1 MSSLQAK
8 RVEPTELFFDLV
20 FVYAI
25 SQTVGLI
32 HHLHHGIVEPIQ
44 FIRYIIAMTALVSMW
59 CIHTFY
65 VNRYSDHSVRD
76 TLFLMGNMLLV
87 MMFSNTINVDWGQSY
102 AMSFGTL
109 SLIVFSVIAQ
119 NLWRYFESEPGPAR
133 TVNLTYASILM
144 INGIGFLVAAFIP
157 TFSSALTV
165 GVAGLV
171 IPWILYPWVG
181 RKAIQQVPINGPHL
195 VERLMLLVIITFGE
209 VVIGT
214 KEYFSITHLN
224 TNLIPAMCIVIAL
237 FYHYMK
243 VIDTMINHHGIK
255 TGEWVTYWHIPIQW
269 GLGMVTVSFA
279 FLLDSSADPTFR
291 WSFFYV
297 GIAIFYIAVLAIQ
310 KYNLNKV
317 ALTTTFIIWEII
329 IYAVI
334 AGLAWFVKDN
344 STYLLWTTAVVTGWI
359 AWQTHKRAL
368 LIEKHH

>member
-1 MSSLQAK
+1 MCLVYK
-8 RVEPTELFFDLV
+8 PTELFFDLV

-44 FIRYIIAMTALVSMW
+44 FIRYVIAMTALVSMW

-119 NLWRYFESEPGPAR
+119 NLWRYFESKPGPAR

-144 INGIGFLVAAFIP
+144 INGIGFLTAAFIP

-171 IPWILYPWVG
+171 IPWGLYPWVG
-181 RKAIQQVPINGPHL
+181 RKAIQ
-195 VERLMLLVIITFGE
+195 
-209 VVIGT
+209 
-214 KEYFSITHLN
+214 
-224 TNLIPAMCIVIAL
+224 
-237 FYHYMK
+237 
-243 VIDTMINHHGIK
+243 
-255 TGEWVTYWHIPIQW
+255 
-269 GLGMVTVSFA
+269 
-279 FLLDSSADPTFR
+279 
-291 WSFFYV
+291 
-297 GIAIFYIAVLAIQ
+297 
-310 KYNLNKV
+310 KYNLKKV
-317 ALTTTFIIWEII
+317 ALTTTFIIREII

-334 AGLAWFVKDN
+334 ACLAWFVKDN